1 MESPTPGQT
10 ANVTISEAQAL
21 KFLERLATDDDFRD
35 ELARDP
41 GGVLGDHG
49 IELDPE
55 SVPDTVTLPPKA
67 EIGEFVERQKKKK
80 AGPHNVLGFAILY
93 WVLGAMPLVVAEDDG
108 TG

>member
-10 ANVTISEAQAL
+10 ANITISEAEAL

-41 GGVLGDHG
+41 GGVLSDHG

-55 SVPDTVTLPPKA
+55 NVPDTVTLPPKT
-67 EIGEFVERQKKKK
+67 EIGEFVERQKRKK
-80 AGPHNVLGFAILY
+80 AGVHNVLGFAILY
-93 WVLGAMPLVVAEDDG
+93 WVLGAMPLVVAGDDASG
-108 TG
+108 

>member
-1 MESPTPGQT
+1 MESPTPGQS
-10 ANVTISEAQAL
+10 ARITISEAEAL
-21 KFLERLATDDDFRD
+21 KFLERLATDDDFRG
-35 ELARDP
+35 ELAANPDA
-41 GGVLGDHG
+41 VLRDHG

-55 SVPDTVTLPPKA
+55 NVPESVSLPSKA
-67 EIGEFVERQKKKK
+67 EIGEFVERQKRKK